1 MKTTSIVCIG
11 DELLDGRVVEAN
23 AHYLT
28 RSARALQLDI
38 RECRTVGDDT
48 DAIVATLADLDKVD
62 IVVVSGGLG
71 PTADDVTRQAAA
83 EFANASLVEVAAAIE
98 RIKRRFASR
107 DIEFTDNNRRQCQ
120 FPDSADVLPSQVGT
134 ADGFRLSVDGID
146 YFFFPGVPHE
156 FQWFADRHLQQQR
169 QNTAFRRRF
178 SFFGRGESDL
188 EDRLGDL
195 PKRAQQQGLK
205 FGIRAEF
212 PVIEIVIE
220 GDDADGPI
228 YETEIR
234 DRIGRWLV
242 AEGDQS
248 LSQRLG
254 EQLMAHDASVTVAE
268 SCTAGLLAAMLTEV
282 SGSSRYFEVGYLTYA
297 NSAKVELVDVD
308 QALLDEYGAVSPQVV
323 TQMAAGARRRSGADY
338 ALAISGIA
346 GPTGGTEDKPV
357 GTVDF
362 GLATPEGVFCRRV
375 HLQGRS
381 RRQGRVLSVHIA
393 ASMLLWRLE
402 DRLSAH
408 PVDGPFDYSDV
419 DAGIT
424 VGD

>member
-1 MKTTSIVCIG
+1 MKTTAIVCIG
-11 DELLDGRVVEAN
+11 DELLDGRVAEAN

-28 RSARALQLDI
+28 RCARALQLEV

-48 DAIVATLADLDKVD
+48 DAIVATLADLDDVD
-62 IVVVSGGLG
+62 LVVVSGGLG

-83 EFANASLVEVAAAIE
+83 DFADASLVAVPAAIE
-98 RIKRRFASR
+98 RLKQRFESR
-107 DIEFTDNNRRQCQ
+107 DITFTDNNLRQCR
-120 FPDSADVLPSQVGT
+120 FPESADILPSEVGT
-134 ADGFRLSVDGID
+134 ADGFRLRTEDID

-156 FQWFADRHLQQQR
+156 FRWFADRHLQQTQ
-169 QNTAFRRRF
+169 QHTPFRRRF

-195 PKRAQQQGLK
+195 PQRAEQQGVK

-212 PVIEIVIE
+212 PLIEIVIE
-220 GDDADGPI
+220 GDDADGPT
-228 YETEIR
+228 YESEIR

-248 LSQRLG
+248 LSKRLG
-254 EQLMAHDASVTVAE
+254 EQLVGHGASVTVAE

-282 SGSSRYFEVGYLTYA
+282 SGSSRYFDVGYLTYA
-297 NSAKVELVDVD
+297 NSAKVDLVGVD
-308 QALLDEYGAVSPQVV
+308 EHLLEEYGAVSPQVV

-338 ALAISGIA
+338 ALSISGIA

-362 GLATPEGVFCRRV
+362 GLATPEGVLYRRV

-381 RRQGRVLSVHIA
+381 RRQVRVLSVHIA

-419 DAGIT
+419 DAGISI
-424 VGD
+424 DQ